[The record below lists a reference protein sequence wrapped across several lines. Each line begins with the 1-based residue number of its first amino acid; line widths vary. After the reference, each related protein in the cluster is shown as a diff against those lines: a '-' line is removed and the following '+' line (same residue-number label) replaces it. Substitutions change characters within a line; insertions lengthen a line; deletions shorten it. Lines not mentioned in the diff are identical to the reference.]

1 MKFGRLGRSYKM
13 RKKSTKSF
21 DCVQSMRQIRDGISS
36 EISEMNYNELRMWL
50 RTRKY
55 SDPNI
60 KRLKELVDRQV
71 SDFTPQS

>member
-1 MKFGRLGRSYKM
+1 MSEN
-13 RKKSTKSF
+13 STKSF

-55 SDPNI
+55 TDPNI
-60 KRLKELVDRQV
+60 KRLKELLDRQV